1 MADLDRLHPAAYR
14 ILPAREEDV
23 RWAAALG
30 ARVYGGDDVIPEATM
45 VEWFRANP
53 NGFSTFWCG
62 EARVGNFDL
71 LPLRAAPLREFV
83 AGRLLERH
91 VRGADLFSSVR
102 ETPAMCAVHFE
113 SIVIDP
119 EFAGSRSRMMKMFM
133 LSLPAAAWACVPAAA
148 GGKRV
153 RDCGVGAGH
162 RCAAEAGFCA
172 GGRCGGPHGWT
183 PAVPGDGGGSQG
195 GTGAIQRAHR
205 HGGRAVTRFAHC
217 RAASLCWRHFF
228 GWGLYARSVD
238 RLCCGFVCV
247 HADVCATSCGRPRRG
262 GVPAEAVCAAAPP
275 GVDEER
281 GDLPD
286 EPAAV
291 YAGGYVCG
299 GGEGAATAEG
309 AGHRHRVADADSPD
323 RRGRTA
329 RGRWAARTRL
339 RTTTA

>member
-91 VRGADLFSSVR
+91 VRGADLFSVR

-119 EFAGSRSRMMKMFM
+119 EFAGSRSRMMKVFM
-133 LSLPAAAWACVPAAA
+133 LSYLRLLGRVCPLPQVESVYAIAASAQGTGVLRRLGFVSAGDAA
-148 GGKRV
+148 GRL
-153 RDCGVGAGH
+153 DGH
-162 RCAAEAGFCA
+162 PLFRATVEGHWAALE
-172 GGRCGGPHGWT
+172 RYT
-183 PAVPGDGGGSQG
+183 
-195 GTGAIQRAHR
+195 
-205 HGGRAVTRFAHC
+205 
-217 RAASLCWRHFF
+217 
-228 GWGLYARSVD
+228 ARTD
-238 RLCCGFVCV
+238 
-247 HADVCATSCGRPRRG
+247 T
-262 GVPAEAVCAAAPP
+262 
-275 GVDEER
+275 
-281 GDLPD
+281 
-286 EPAAV
+286 AAV
-291 YAGGYVCG
+291 
-299 GGEGAATAEG
+299 
-309 AGHRHRVADADSPD
+309 
-323 RRGRTA
+323 
-329 RGRWAARTRL
+329 L
-339 RTTTA
+339 